1 MGMTAGQGI
10 QQLAMAWL
18 ILELAD
24 SISQLGLMIFLR
36 GVPMA
41 ALGLVGG
48 VLADRY
54 NRRHLL
60 ISNQLITMVNL
71 LILSVLSFSDLTEVW
86 HVYVSSILLGITMAL
101 TTPARQAM
109 IRSLVHGDDMMNA
122 VALNSMQMNGSRI
135 IWPTLAGRLII
146 FTGSGGALLLCSVF
160 YFLGAVFMLPVPL
173 SQMIPEK
180 NWGDQ
185 KVRNTPA
192 QRTSQRTSP
201 INEII
206 EGFRFTFSNSLLAMV
221 MTLVVSMGMFGLA
234 FTFMG
239 PGFGKQIMDFDA
251 GETGIFLMA
260 AGIGALIGS
269 GALLVFEPKNRTLIM
284 VLLRVTFAVSL
295 IALAVN
301 SNYFAAFLLMG
312 LFGFANTTLAVVAQT
327 IFQLTV
333 PQQYLGRVI
342 SIMMLAPGFASMLT
356 LPPGIVGEEYGL
368 RYAVGGIGVILLV
381 ISVML
386 GGVRLPSLQARF
398 NELVAEPKAP
408 SSV

>member
-18 ILELAD
+18 ILELTD
-24 SISQLGLMIFLR
+24 SIGQLGLMIFLR

-71 LILSVLSFSDLTEVW
+71 LILSVLIFSDLAEVW

-135 IWPTLAGRLII
+135 IWPTLAGGLII

-160 YFLGAVFMLPVPL
+160 YFLGAVFMLPVP
-173 SQMIPEK
+173 
-180 NWGDQ
+180 
-185 KVRNTPA
+185 NTPE

-284 VLLRVTFAVSL
+284 VLLSVTFAVSL

>member
-1 MGMTAGQGI
+1 
-10 QQLAMAWL
+10 MAWL
-18 ILELAD
+18 ILELTD
-24 SISQLGLMIFLR
+24 SIGQLGLMIFLR

-71 LILSVLSFSDLTEVW
+71 LILSVLIFSDLAEVW

-135 IWPTLAGRLII
+135 IWPTLAGGLII

-160 YFLGAVFMLPVPL
+160 YFLGAVFMLPVP
-173 SQMIPEK
+173 
-180 NWGDQ
+180 
-185 KVRNTPA
+185 NTPE

-239 PGFGKQIMDFDA
+239 SGFGKQIMDFDA

-284 VLLRVTFAVSL
+284 VLLSVTFAVSL

>member
-18 ILELAD
+18 ILELTD
-24 SISQLGLMIFLR
+24 SIGQLGLMIFLR

-71 LILSVLSFSDLTEVW
+71 LILSVLIFPDLAEVW

-135 IWPTLAGRLII
+135 IWPTLAGGLII

-160 YFLGAVFMLPVPL
+160 YFLGAVFMLPVP
-173 SQMIPEK
+173 
-180 NWGDQ
+180 
-185 KVRNTPA
+185 NTPE

-284 VLLRVTFAVSL
+284 VLLSVTFAVSL

>member
-18 ILELAD
+18 ILELTD
-24 SISQLGLMIFLR
+24 SIGQLGLMIFLR

-71 LILSVLSFSDLTEVW
+71 LILPVLIFSDLAEVW

-135 IWPTLAGRLII
+135 IWPTLAGGLII

-160 YFLGAVFMLPVPL
+160 YFLGAVFMLPVP
-173 SQMIPEK
+173 
-180 NWGDQ
+180 
-185 KVRNTPA
+185 NTPE

-284 VLLRVTFAVSL
+284 VLLSVTFAVSL

>member
-18 ILELAD
+18 ILELTD
-24 SISQLGLMIFLR
+24 SIGQLGLMIFLR

-48 VLADRY
+48 VLAERY

-71 LILSVLSFSDLTEVW
+71 LILSVLIFSDLAEVW

-135 IWPTLAGRLII
+135 IWPTLAGGLII

-160 YFLGAVFMLPVPL
+160 YFLGAVFMLPVP
-173 SQMIPEK
+173 
-180 NWGDQ
+180 
-185 KVRNTPA
+185 NTPE

-284 VLLRVTFAVSL
+284 VLLSVTFAVSL

-342 SIMMLAPGFASMLT
+342 SVMMLAPGFASMLT

>member
-1 MGMTAGQGI
+1 
-10 QQLAMAWL
+10 
-18 ILELAD
+18 
-24 SISQLGLMIFLR
+24 
-36 GVPMA
+36 
-41 ALGLVGG
+41 
-48 VLADRY
+48 
-54 NRRHLL
+54 
-60 ISNQLITMVNL
+60 
-71 LILSVLSFSDLTEVW
+71 
-86 HVYVSSILLGITMAL
+86 
-101 TTPARQAM
+101 
-109 IRSLVHGDDMMNA
+109 
-122 VALNSMQMNGSRI
+122 MNGSRT
-135 IWPTLAGRLII
+135 IWPTLAGGLII

-160 YFLGAVFMLPVPL
+160 YFFGAVFMLPV
-173 SQMIPEK
+173 
-180 NWGDQ
+180 
-185 KVRNTPA
+185 RNTPE

-206 EGFRFTFSNSLLAMV
+206 EDFRFTFSNSLLAMV

-284 VLLRVTFAVSL
+284 VLLGVTFAVSL

>member
-18 ILELAD
+18 ILELTD
-24 SISQLGLMIFLR
+24 SIGQLGLMIFLR

-71 LILSVLSFSDLTEVW
+71 LILSVLIFSHLAEVW

-135 IWPTLAGRLII
+135 IWPTLAGGLII

-160 YFLGAVFMLPVPL
+160 YFLGAVFMLPVP
-173 SQMIPEK
+173 
-180 NWGDQ
+180 
-185 KVRNTPA
+185 NTPE

-206 EGFRFTFSNSLLAMV
+206 EDFRFTFSNSLLAMV

-284 VLLRVTFAVSL
+284 VLLSVTFAVSL